1 MNIVCN
7 FSASAWIAVLLSVAV
22 AVQHNDCCAQ
32 RSCVQQSTRSHLS
45 PRLLLAFP
53 SSLIT
58 PRALLPLPCRWR
70 PVCGSH
76 RTWSKA
82 RRVGLASCASCW
94 FLAVDAQQ
102 IDVVVRQ
109 SSARTG
115 RRQEGREWHVIRM
128 DDARFWSSC
137 GRSLRCC
144 HIDYFFVAL
153 QEAAVVQ
160 LREFV
165 QNLSSRR
172 LCSHYLAVFS
182 SSNCR

>member
-1 MNIVCN
+1 MDRSTVECSSR
-7 FSASAWIAVLLSVAV
+7 SAAPRLLCPAQLRSAINSQPSV
-22 AVQHNDCCAQ
+22 
-32 RSCVQQSTRSHLS
+32 
-45 PRLLLAFP
+45 PRLLLALP

-82 RRVGLASCASCW
+82 RRVGLASCASCL

-115 RRQEGREWHVIRM
+115 RRQVGREWHVIRM